1 MVGDSLYRSSSFRL
15 SDGRRGLDDSCIRRL
30 RSVLLSR
37 LDFWDNPGLG
47 VSRDFFCDAVDSV
60 VRLSGL
66 SNFLF
71 CPSFQFA
78 GENTG
83 YMSRIRILPE
93 AVANRIAAGEVVER
107 PASVVKELLENA
119 LDAGAKTIRVEV
131 EAGGK
136 RMIRII
142 DDGHGMSHDDAL
154 LAFERHATS
163 KLRSADDLL
172 SIPTLGFRG
181 EALPTIAAVSRLLL
195 ETRAEEDAEGT
206 RVEFAGGKLVNV
218 KPAGLPAGTT
228 VSVADL
234 FYSVPARRKFL
245 KSDTTELG
253 HIASLVTHYAL
264 ANPGR
269 QFVLTTPT
277 QQIVDCSPVERLAE
291 RVYQLFGKQSFDELI
306 EIPVVSA
313 AFRAAITEPELEP
326 AEEKARLTVYGF
338 TSRPEIQRPN
348 RNGIYIFV
356 NRRLVRDRLILH
368 AIHEAYRNILPSNVF
383 PATLLFLE
391 MPYDEVDVNVHPAK
405 IEVRFRRSQ
414 FVHDF
419 TRDAIRQALMSAR
432 PIASFAAAAAASGAL
447 QNANTSAASL
457 SNAPSMDPTAP
468 SIVPRAIIP
477 AMEEIGLG
485 SGVGSDGGFDL
496 TSAPLQPIEQ
506 RFVFPAGPESLVES
520 SAAFGAPSLASEPP
534 APNWAANF
542 AAGNGSAPATL
553 PHPDQIADLKPLGQ
567 VSSSFIVA
575 VNGEGLWLVDQHVA
589 HERVLFEQHLEARRA
604 GKVESQRM
612 LMPMILELS
621 PRQLVIYEKIAE
633 ELSANGFEVELM
645 GPRSVAIQAAPAGIT
660 GSDAEKLLTEILDGI
675 ERENAAISIE
685 TLQAKIAAS
694 TACHAAI
701 KVNMPLDQTKM
712 EWLLA
717 ALAKTDCPMSCPH
730 GRPVVLRYSIKE
742 IEKAF
747 HRI

>member
-1 MVGDSLYRSSSFRL
+1 
-15 SDGRRGLDDSCIRRL
+15 
-30 RSVLLSR
+30 
-37 LDFWDNPGLG
+37 
-47 VSRDFFCDAVDSV
+47 
-60 VRLSGL
+60 
-66 SNFLF
+66 
-71 CPSFQFA
+71 
-78 GENTG
+78 
-83 YMSRIRILPE
+83 MSRIRILPE
-93 AVANRIAAGEVVER
+93 AVANKIAAGEVVER

-119 LDAGAKTIRVEV
+119 LDAGAKTIRVETEV
-131 EAGGK
+131 GGK
-136 RMIRII
+136 RMIRVI
-142 DDGHGMSHDDAL
+142 DDGHGMIHDDAL

-163 KLRSADDLL
+163 KLKSADDLL
-172 SIPTLGFRG
+172 SISTLGFRG

-195 ETRAEEDAEGT
+195 ETRDESEAEGT
-206 RVEFAGGKLVNV
+206 RLEFAGGKLINV

-228 VSVADL
+228 ISVADL
-234 FYSVPARRKFL
+234 FYCVPARKKFL

-264 ANPGR
+264 ANPDK

-277 QQIVDCSPVERLAE
+277 QEIINCPPAEKLAD
-291 RVYQLFGKQSFDELI
+291 RIYQLFGRQAMEELV
-306 EIPVVSA
+306 EIPPTSA
-313 AFRAAITEPELEP
+313 PFRAAITEPELETG
-326 AEEKARLTVYGF
+326 EESATLTVRGF
-338 TSRPEIQRPN
+338 TSRPDVQRPN

-368 AIHEAYRNILPSNVF
+368 AIHEAYRNILPPTVF

-419 TRDAIRQALMSAR
+419 ARDSIRQALMSVR
-432 PIASFAAAAAASGAL
+432 PVPSFAAAAASASSQGLSASHANAVDSGAS
-447 QNANTSAASL
+447 TAA
-457 SNAPSMDPTAP
+457 ATG
-468 SIVPRAIIP
+468 VPRAIIP
-477 AMEEIGLG
+477 AMEEIGVG

-496 TSAPLQPIEQ
+496 TSDALRPVEQ
-506 RFVFPAGPESLVES
+506 RFVFPAGLEPSIEPGASV
-520 SAAFGAPSLASEPP
+520 AAAVATPALAASNWAGNLAAPSS
-534 APNWAANF
+534 
-542 AAGNGSAPATL
+542 SAPATL
-553 PHPDQIADLKPLGQ
+553 PRPDQIADLKPLGQ

-604 GKVESQRM
+604 GKVEAQRM
-612 LMPMILELS
+612 LMPMVIELS
-621 PRQLVIYEKIAE
+621 PRQIVIYEKIAE
-633 ELSANGFEVELM
+633 ELSANGFEVEPM
-645 GPRSVAIQAAPAGIT
+645 GPRSVAIQAVPAGVDAP
-660 GSDAEKLLTEILDGI
+660 DAEKLLTEILDGI
-675 ERENAAISIE
+675 ERENAAISID

-712 EWLLA
+712 EWLLN

-730 GRPVVLRYSIKE
+730 GRPVVLRYSVKE

>member
-1 MVGDSLYRSSSFRL
+1 
-15 SDGRRGLDDSCIRRL
+15 
-30 RSVLLSR
+30 
-37 LDFWDNPGLG
+37 
-47 VSRDFFCDAVDSV
+47 
-60 VRLSGL
+60 
-66 SNFLF
+66 
-71 CPSFQFA
+71 
-78 GENTG
+78 
-83 YMSRIRILPE
+83 MSRIRILPE

-119 LDAGAKTIRVEV
+119 LDAGAKTIRVEI

-136 RMIRII
+136 RMIRVI
-142 DDGHGMSHDDAL
+142 DDGHGMAHDDAL

-206 RVEFAGGKLVNV
+206 RVEFAGGKLVSV

-245 KSDTTELG
+245 KSETTELG

-264 ANPGR
+264 ANPGK

-306 EIPVVSA
+306 EIPVASA
-313 AFRAAITEPELEP
+313 AFRAAITEPELEQS
-326 AEEKARLTVYGF
+326 EEKARLTVYGF
-338 TSRPEIQRPN
+338 TSRPEVQRPN

-419 TRDAIRQALMSAR
+419 ARDSIRQALMSAR
-432 PIASFAAAAAASGAL
+432 PIASFAAAAASGNAL
-447 QNANTSAASL
+447 QNAAASGTSLPVAASL
-457 SNAPSMDPTAP
+457 DPSAS

-496 TSAPLQPIEQ
+496 SSAPLQPSEQ
-506 RFVFPAGPESLVES
+506 RFAFEPG
-520 SAAFGAPSLASEPP
+520 AAFGAPSVAAEPP

-542 AAGNGSAPATL
+542 AGANGDAPATL

-612 LMPMILELS
+612 LMPMVLELS

-633 ELSANGFEVELM
+633 EL
-645 GPRSVAIQAAPAGIT
+645 
-660 GSDAEKLLTEILDGI
+660 
-675 ERENAAISIE
+675 
-685 TLQAKIAAS
+685 
-694 TACHAAI
+694 
-701 KVNMPLDQTKM
+701 
-712 EWLLA
+712 
-717 ALAKTDCPMSCPH
+717 
-730 GRPVVLRYSIKE
+730 
-742 IEKAF
+742 
-747 HRI
+747 

>member
-1 MVGDSLYRSSSFRL
+1 
-15 SDGRRGLDDSCIRRL
+15 
-30 RSVLLSR
+30 
-37 LDFWDNPGLG
+37 
-47 VSRDFFCDAVDSV
+47 
-60 VRLSGL
+60 
-66 SNFLF
+66 
-71 CPSFQFA
+71 
-78 GENTG
+78 
-83 YMSRIRILPE
+83 MSRIRILPE
-93 AVANRIAAGEVVER
+93 AVANKIAAGEVVER

-119 LDAGAKTIRVEV
+119 LDAGAKTIRVETEV
-131 EAGGK
+131 GGK
-136 RMIRII
+136 RMIRVI
-142 DDGHGMSHDDAL
+142 DDGHGMTHDDAL

-172 SIPTLGFRG
+172 SISTLGFRG

-195 ETRAEEDAEGT
+195 ETRDESEAEGT
-206 RVEFAGGKLVNV
+206 RLEFAGGKLVGV

-228 VSVADL
+228 ISVADL
-234 FYSVPARRKFL
+234 FYCVPARKKFL

-264 ANPGR
+264 ANPDKH
-269 QFVLTTPT
+269 FVLTTPT
-277 QQIVDCSPVERLAE
+277 QEIINSPPAEKLAD
-291 RVYQLFGKQSFDELI
+291 RIYQLFGRQSMDELV
-306 EIPVVSA
+306 EIPPASA
-313 AFRAAITEPELEP
+313 AFRAAITEPELEQS
-326 AEEKARLTVYGF
+326 EESATLTVRGF
-338 TSRPEIQRPN
+338 TSRPDVQRPN

-368 AIHEAYRNILPSNVF
+368 AIHEAYRNILPPTVF

-419 TRDAIRQALMSAR
+419 ARDTIRQALMSVR
-432 PIASFAAAAAASGAL
+432 PVPSFAAAAAGMPAGSPPAASTFSPAAFGAAAASG
-447 QNANTSAASL
+447 
-457 SNAPSMDPTAP
+457 
-468 SIVPRAIIP
+468 VPRAIIP
-477 AMEEIGLG
+477 AIEEIGVG
-485 SGVGSDGGFDL
+485 SGVGSNGGFDL
-496 TSAPLQPIEQ
+496 TSDPLRPVEQ
-506 RFVFPAGPESLVES
+506 RFAFPAGLES
-520 SAAFGAPSLASEPP
+520 SIESGMASAAAVAAQALASSNWAGNLAAPSS
-534 APNWAANF
+534 
-542 AAGNGSAPATL
+542 SAPATL
-553 PHPDQIADLKPLGQ
+553 PRPDQIADLKPLGQ

-604 GKVESQRM
+604 GKVEAQRM
-612 LMPMILELS
+612 LMPLVIELS
-621 PRQLVIYEKIAE
+621 PRQIVIYEKIAE
-633 ELSANGFEVELM
+633 ELGANGFEVEPM
-645 GPRSVAIQAAPAGIT
+645 GPRSVAIQAVPAGIAP
-660 GSDAEKLLTEILDGI
+660 GDGEKLLTEILDGI
-675 ERENAAISIE
+675 ERENAAISID

-712 EWLLA
+712 EWLLG

-730 GRPVVLRYSIKE
+730 GRPVVLRYSVKE